1 MYIEL
6 QKLNFNIFLHLPN
19 NRTEPNTEQWS
30 NKWVSKARDTVPLT
44 NQKVVYNGQFLI
56 LN

>member
-44 NQKVVYNGQFLI
+44 NQIVVYNGQFFI